1 MKGVIPYFIVFTL
14 TAIPVAGQVK
24 TVSLDSAISIAHSNN
39 KNLQAVSAQ
48 TEYYQYQKKAS
59 TELPKTDVTL
69 TYGQYNSFYK
79 QDNNITVAQTIPFPT
94 VFSAKSSLAN
104 AQLKGA
110 SLQVASTKN
119 ELAYQV
125 KQVYYQLLFWNRYK
139 QMLQNQDSSYSQLA
153 TGAALRYKTGDGTL
167 LDKTSAETRLSE
179 TRNTQM
185 QVAAEILGLNS
196 QLQQL
201 MGVTYAVQ
209 INASDS
215 LIRPFT
221 MLNDS
226 AAVAAN
232 PQLAYMKQQIE
243 IAEREKSVI
252 SNSALPEFKI
262 GYFNQTLYGAPL
274 DAANSQFAGPNNR
287 FQGVQVGLVF
297 PLWFY
302 PNVNSSK
309 AAGTQVEIAQL
320 NYESEQIMYQSLY
333 DQAIQR
339 YIAAQSNLAYYEKSA
354 LPNAVLI
361 ETQSKLSYK
370 NGDIGY
376 TQHLLNL
383 QQAIAIQESY
393 LSAVNEYNDTVIY
406 IEYLT
411 AR

>member
-1 MKGVIPYFIVFTL
+1 MKGVIPYFIACSLITLPVF
-14 TAIPVAGQVK
+14 GQVK

-79 QDNNITVAQTIPFPT
+79 QDNNITVAQTFPFPT

-110 SLQVASTKN
+110 ALQVASTKN
-119 ELAYQV
+119 ELSYQI
-125 KQVYYQLLFWNRYK
+125 KQVYYQLLFWDRYK
-139 QMLQNQDSSYSQLA
+139 QMLQNQDSSYNQLA
-153 TGAALRYKTGDGTL
+153 KGAALRYKTGDGTL

-179 TRNTQM
+179 TRNTTA
-185 QVAAEILGLNS
+185 QVDAQILGLNS
-196 QLQQL
+196 QLQSL

-209 INASDS
+209 IQTSDS

-232 PQLAYMKQQIE
+232 PQLAYIRQQIE
-243 IAEREKSVI
+243 IAEKEKSVI
-252 SNSALPEFKI
+252 AQSALPEFKI
-262 GYFNQTLYGAPL
+262 GYFNQTLYGTPL
-274 DAANSQFAGPNNR
+274 DATGSQIAGPNNR
-287 FQGVQVGLVF
+287 FQGIQVGLVF

-302 PNVNSSK
+302 PQVNSAK
-309 AAGTQVEIAQL
+309 AAETQVEIAEL
-320 NYESEQIMYQSLY
+320 NYQSEQIMYQSLY

-339 YIAAQSNLAYYEKSA
+339 YLAAQSNLTYYQTSA
-354 LPNAVLI
+354 LPNATLI
-361 ETQSKLSYK
+361 ESQSKLSYA

-383 QQAIAIQESY
+383 QQAIAIQEAY
-393 LSAVNEYNDTVIY
+393 LSAVNEYNQTVIY
-406 IEYLT
+406 LEYLT